1 MADADKLHF
10 MAQPGVA
17 PNFPGTQA
25 IIQDE
30 WRRRVRAA
38 SVMDKCVSTDW
49 KGRFKGV
56 GTTIERPVLPIVKVN
71 DRKPGDLVKY
81 QKLKGDMETFTI
93 NRMMDVAYHIDI
105 EDQVFSMKNLESA
118 ANKEAM
124 AAMAE
129 HRDLKF
135 FADVPFK
142 CDETN
147 RGATAG
153 VVSGLY
159 NLGTATAPVYLY
171 KTDSDATTAKTRAS
185 NPRTT
190 ACVATE
196 FLTRG
201 TAALKEWPAAKEGD
215 VRIIC
220 HSWLKTLLIN
230 SELKYADHMG
240 DQMSVLRKGTDYV
253 GTIDGAD
260 IIACDQLPMW
270 AAGSA
275 TPTGGSSTT
284 VPKRFL
290 VLFVNN
296 KAIQFVDEFQIN
308 EKLKDKDEYGDF
320 YRSLD
325 VYDWF
330 ADYPELFGY
339 GIVALGD

>member
-10 MAQPGVA
+10 MAGAGEA

-71 DRKPGDLVKY
+71 DRKPGDPVKY
-81 QKLKGDMETFTI
+81 QDLKGESETFTI

-118 ANKEAM
+118 ANKEAQ

-135 FADVPFK
+135 FADIYSK
-142 CDETN
+142 CDSAN
-147 RGATAG
+147 CGANAG

-159 NLGTATAPVYLY
+159 NLGTSADPIKLFKSDSKVTAANDC
-171 KTDSDATTAKTRAS
+171 T
-185 NPRTT
+185 
-190 ACVATE
+190 ATE
-196 FLTRG
+196 FITRLTG
-201 TAALKEWPAAKEGD
+201 ALKEWPAAKEGD
-215 VRIIC
+215 VRIVC
-220 HSWLKTLLIN
+220 HSWVKTLLIN
-230 SELKYADHMG
+230 SELKYANEMG
-240 DQMSVLRKGTDYV
+240 DQLSVLRKGTEYI
-253 GTIDGAD
+253 GNIDGAS
-260 IIACDQLPMW
+260 IIGCDQLPMW
-270 AAGSA
+270 GSG
-275 TPTGGSSTT
+275 TD
-284 VPKRFL
+284 KMFL
-290 VLFVNN
+290 VMAFNT
-296 KAIQFVDEFQIN
+296 KAIQFVDEFLIN
-308 EKLKDKDEYGDF
+308 EKLKDKDQYGDF
-320 YRSLD
+320 YRSLSI
-325 VYDWF
+325 YDWF

-339 GIVALGD
+339 GFIQKG